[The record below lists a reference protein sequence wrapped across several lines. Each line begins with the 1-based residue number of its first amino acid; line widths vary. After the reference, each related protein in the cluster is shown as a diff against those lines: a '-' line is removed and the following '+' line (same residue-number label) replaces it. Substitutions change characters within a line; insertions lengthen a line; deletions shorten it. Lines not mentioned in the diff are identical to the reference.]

1 MHRMTFLERP
11 LGIRRPWY
19 VEKAGL
25 DRRRGVFSVHLN
37 FERGGTFACGG
48 CGRRGCKAY
57 DTHWKRW
64 RHIDLFEYRTFLY
77 APSPRVSC
85 PQCGIRQA
93 RLGWARPRSGF
104 TRGLENH
111 VAEMAGDF
119 PVSTVARLLG
129 EHDTRLGYML
139 KRRQN

>member
-1 MHRMTFLERP
+1 MQRMTHLERP
-11 LGIRRPWY
+11 LGIRRPWF
-19 VEKAGL
+19 VENVRL

-37 FERGGTFACGG
+37 FVRGGTFVCGA

-64 RHIDLFEYRTFLY
+64 RHMDFFEYRTFLH

-85 PQCGIRQA
+85 PDCGIRNA

-111 VAEMAGDF
+111 VVEMAGDF
-119 PVSTVARLLG
+119 PVAIVARILG
-129 EHDTRLGYML
+129 EHDTRLGHVL
-139 KRRQN
+139 KRRPS